1 MTLTIQFEVP
11 GTPVA
16 KGRPRFARRGNFV
29 STYTPAKTKEYEA
42 RVREAADEA
51 MQGQLPLDT
60 PILAII
66 KICVPVPASYSKT
79 RRQACLDSREM
90 PTKKPDW
97 DNVAKAITDSLNGVV
112 YMDDAQIVSVYVS
125 KRYSEEAGVEVT
137 IREEIL

>member
-29 STYTPAKTKEYEA
+29 STYTPTKTKDYES
-42 RVREAADEA
+42 RVRDIAVEV

-66 KICVPVPASYSKT
+66 KICVPVPASYSKA

-90 PTKKPDW
+90 PVKKPDW
-97 DNVAKAITDSLNGVV
+97 DNVAKAITDSLNGIV
-112 YMDDAQIVSVYVS
+112 YVDDAQIVSVYVS
-125 KRYSEEAGVEVT
+125 KRYSAEAGVGVT